1 MWFVYRL
8 LYLYLNMYIHLC
20 VLSKYIYIYM
30 YVYIYIVI
38 HLYSLWR
45 CYTGGGVRT
54 TTHAFINL
62 FCTGLHQS
70 ADTFTF
76 REQSLPKFSA
86 RLHMRQKRLKD
97 FFRGFELA
105 QEESRAKLEV
115 TGRK

>member
-1 MWFVYRL
+1 MVCLSATVLVLEYVHSFV
-8 LYLYLNMYIHLC
+8 C
-20 VLSKYIYIYM
+20 TFKIYI
-30 YVYIYIVI
+30 YIYIVI

-76 REQSLPKFSA
+76 REQSLPRFSA
-86 RLHMRQKRLKD
+86 QLHMRQKRLKD